1 MNETPAATPRVHAG
15 CGHLCLTCGA
25 QAAVRAVTIDVVI
38 NVCIIVSLAVATLL
52 ASVLITHVIDL
63 AVQEYTARQKP
74 VPPPMVGQ
82 SLSYAGETITPV
94 IHTVASENVTVQ
106 LNADGGMLTTYSL
119 VADGKGTASL
129 VVAPEKTCMCSRGD
143 GYCSVSRGLVT
154 VVGVRPGSVIHVG
167 CW

>member
-25 QAAVRAVTIDVVI
+25 QAAVRAVTSDVVI

-52 ASVLITHVIDL
+52 ASVLISHVIDL

-74 VPPPMVGQ
+74 VPVVQKSWVLASRVTLRADAEGRASFTAPEG
-82 SLSYAGETITPV
+82 SLCSAAFSDGRTVSAGDRTRAGETI
-94 IHTVASENVTVQ
+94 H
-106 LNADGGMLTTYSL
+106 
-119 VADGKGTASL
+119 
-129 VVAPEKTCMCSRGD
+129 
-143 GYCSVSRGLVT
+143 
-154 VVGVRPGSVIHVG
+154 VVGAEPGSVIHVV